1 LKVRFGYRAV
11 EERYQPSQL
20 LKYAALADRA
30 GFEFICISD
39 HFHPWFHRGGC
50 AGQAWVWLGAAG
62 SVTKNVT
69 MGTGVTTCI
78 YRYDPAVVA
87 QSFATLDEMYPGRI
101 FLGIGSGEAMNE
113 MPMAKE
119 GQVWPPREELLE
131 RTVEAVE
138 IIRTLWTRDFV
149 DYRGKYNK
157 LTAANLYTKPKK
169 LIPIY
174 FAASGPKAAH
184 AAGRLGDALMTV
196 GESELTPKIFG
207 WFDEGAREAGKDPSK
222 MPRMVEMKV
231 SYGDDFDE
239 ALESTSMWIPVKGSL
254 GIADPRELDRRREG
268 VDPHCLADTVFTD
281 IDPLIRDI
289 EKLIKLGFNEVQ
301 LSSNSPDEEKLIRDF
316 SAKALPYLKET
327 YAE

>member
-1 LKVRFGYRAV
+1 MKVKFGYRAV

-20 LKYAALADRA
+20 LKYATMADRQ

-50 AGQAWVWLGAAG
+50 AGHAWVWIGAAG
-62 SVTKNVT
+62 SVTKNVRI
-69 MGTGVTTCI
+69 GTGVTTCI
-78 YRYDPAVVA
+78 YRYNPAIVA
-87 QSFATLDEMYPGRI
+87 QAFATLDELYPGRI

-113 MPMAKE
+113 MPMAKQ
-119 GQVWPPREELLE
+119 GQVWPPHEERLE

-138 IIRTLWTRDFV
+138 IIRALWDQDFV
-149 DYRGKYNK
+149 DYEGKYNR

-169 LIPIY
+169 RIPIY

-207 WFDEGAREAGKDPSK
+207 WFDEGAREAGKDSSK

-239 ALESTSMWIPVKGSL
+239 ALESTSMWLPVKGAL
-254 GIADPRELDRRREG
+254 GIADPRELDRLRIG
-268 VDPHCLADTVFTD
+268 VDPKVLSDTVFTD
-281 IDPLIRDI
+281 LDRLIGEI
-289 EKLIKLGFNEVQ
+289 EKLIKMGFTEIQ

-316 SAKALPYLKET
+316 GVKALPYLKET
-327 YAE
+327 YS